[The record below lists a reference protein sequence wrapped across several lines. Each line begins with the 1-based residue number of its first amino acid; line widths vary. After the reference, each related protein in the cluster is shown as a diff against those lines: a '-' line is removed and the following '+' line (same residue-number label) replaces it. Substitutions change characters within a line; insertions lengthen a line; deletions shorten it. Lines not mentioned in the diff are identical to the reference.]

1 MLTSL
6 AFTPSFA
13 TPEATI
19 KNFVPNHSL
28 NVKTAVPKLYGLAGP
43 G

>member
-6 AFTPSFA
+6 AFTPGFA
-13 TPEATI
+13 TPEGTT